1 MDPSPGGNLTKSVKE
16 LTGKSQIIMVYNPS
30 VWGSYSGYSKL
41 IENLKSAVNA
51 GGISKQ
57 VKTTHMEIPAQ
68 LLKEFKAEIEKKL

>member
-1 MDPSPGGNLTKSVKE
+1 
-16 LTGKSQIIMVYNPS
+16 MVYNPS

-57 VKTTHMEIPAQ
+57 VKTSHMEIPAQ
-68 LLKEFKAEIEKKL
+68 LLNEFKTKIEEKL